1 MKKFALV
8 SILSTLSLVAVAQNA
23 STSDTVTISG
33 TERTISLP
41 SQYYKMWPVEFYEY
55 KGAYSLSDG
64 KSLTLFS
71 RGQKMYAKV
80 QDQDAHEIVAAASN
94 VFVAL
99 DEKLKMRID
108 LHDDGSVG
116 GELLMLVKR
125 DVAGGNGSAEQL
137 VAVAFR

>member
-8 SILSTLSLVAVAQNA
+8 SILSTLSLVAAAQSAPNA
-23 STSDTVTISG
+23 DTVTISG
-33 TERTISLP
+33 TERAISLP

-64 KSLTLFS
+64 KSLTVFN

-80 QDQDAHEIVAAASN
+80 EGQDAHEIVAAASN

-125 DVAGGNGSAEQL
+125 DVASGAGPSEQL
-137 VAVAFR
+137 VTVAFR